1 MGKPPEKPDV
11 DFNEALRRIAQTP
24 KDVVDQVVS
33 DGRDAYN
40 EGKQEGPTPPA
51 KGSRKTT
58 D

>member
-1 MGKPPEKPDV
+1 MGKAAPKPPV

-40 EGKQEGPTPPA
+40 DGKQEGSTPPA